1 MKSESVSKR
10 QREQDLPQSTEVVVD
25 EAAGMIRNV
34 KLLGL
39 ESAWGNVYPVEV
51 IERSIRQYEGAPCY
65 LNHGGNEIR
74 PVQELYGTICG
85 VRMTESGPRGD
96 IRYNPAL
103 PLSPGIVWWAKNEPA
118 RLSMSHDAQLKG
130 TRTKEGKFLVE
141 EIQKVYSVDI
151 VTRGATTSGFKESH
165 PGSKR
170 KRAMEDYSMNPADP
184 AAPAAESAADEATD
198 YISHLCN
205 SLMALLKDPGMDA
218 GEKKKKAKAIIKL
231 ALDEGGAGDGSD
243 TTTATEGDDMKDDKV
258 KESLRI
264 LMDSTDPNVK
274 RVLEAYDRLSCV
286 RRGHEARFQRGGT
299 GEGFAEARRHR
310 HLPPPAR
317 IRSRRRHPAE
327 AGAGPPHPRRCPHAH
342 QCRPGP
348 AADGWWAGA
357 GGGGQA
363 GTSGGQDRQGQES
376 RGGAGGHRRVASLL
390 RKQGETNQGGRR
402 YRRPPPQGRPE

>member
-274 RVLEAYDRLSCV
+274 RVLEAYDRLSVSAVATKRGSSVAELVKDLPRHAVTDIFLRQLESAPDDATRRKLVQDRRILAGV
-286 RRGHEARFQRGGT
+286 RTPTSAAPDPLPMGGGRAQEGAGKQVPAVGKTVKAR
-299 GEGFAEARRHR
+299 
-310 HLPPPAR
+310 
-317 IRSRRRHPAE
+317 SPAE
-327 AGAGPPHPRRCPHAH
+327 VR
-342 QCRPGP
+342 
-348 AADGWWAGA
+348 AAIVG
-357 GGGGQA
+357 
-363 GTSGGQDRQGQES
+363 
-376 RGGAGGHRRVASLL
+376 
-390 RKQGETNQGGRR
+390 
-402 YRRPPPQGRPE
+402 